1 MRLGFFDPP
10 TLRSRSAGAFA
21 NETCLYRRFLRFIL
35 ILAAIFVGFNVR
47 ALVVED
53 ERKVAS
59 FVARSLREDA
69 YAVDIAENGPK
80 ALELAADNPYDV
92 IILDIRLPGLTG
104 IDICREVRKQDL
116 QTPILMLTA
125 RTLVQDRVEG
135 LDAGADDYLTK
146 PFALAEFRARVRAL
160 IRRGLH
166 KGGPKL
172 AVLDLELDRHRRRV
186 SRGGQT
192 VALTAKEF
200 AILELLLL
208 RAPATVYRSEI
219 IEHVWDSRF
228 DSETNLVE
236 VYINHLRQKI
246 DQDRSVKLIHTVRG
260 SGYRLSCGDDA
271 A

>member
-1 MRLGFFDPP
+1 MR
-10 TLRSRSAGAFA
+10 
-21 NETCLYRRFLRFIL
+21 
-35 ILAAIFVGFNVR
+35 V
-47 ALVVED
+47 LVVED

-92 IILDIRLPGLTG
+92 IVLDIRLPGLTG
-104 IDICREVRKQDL
+104 LDVCREVRRQGL

-135 LDAGADDYLTK
+135 LDAGADDYLAK

-160 IRRGLH
+160 VRRGLQQR
-166 KGGPKL
+166 GPKL
-172 AVLDLELDRHRRRV
+172 TFLDLELDRHKRRV
-186 SRGGQT
+186 TRGGRQ
-192 VALTAKEF
+192 VVLTAKEF

-208 RAPATVYRSEI
+208 RAPETVYRSEI

-246 DQDRSVKLIHTVRG
+246 DQNHTPKIIHTVRG
-260 SGYRLSCGDDA
+260 SGYRLDSNDGSS
-271 A
+271 